1 MRVGEIRVGKGVAV
15 RLRQPCGFQRGSY
28 GTALVRG
35 ARIRATRRAVSVV
48 VVWELS
54 DETCG
59 IAIEH
64 ARPYAYARKRF
75 RRPRCTRQVSLHES
89 HSRAIHSHQHP

>member
-59 IAIEH
+59 TCNS
-64 ARPYAYARKRF
+64 
-75 RRPRCTRQVSLHES
+75 RRSPSALLSTGHEITTGSAAPHKCRS
-89 HSRAIHSHQHP
+89 HDSAKVC